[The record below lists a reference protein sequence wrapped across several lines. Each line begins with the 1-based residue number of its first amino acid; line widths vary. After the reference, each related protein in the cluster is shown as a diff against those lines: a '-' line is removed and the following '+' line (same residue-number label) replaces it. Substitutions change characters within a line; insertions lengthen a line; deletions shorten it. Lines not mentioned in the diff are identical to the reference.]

1 MLSQVCKK
9 KKTRFNGISRTSPSA
24 ILGLGFGV
32 SMDVVPAGVRA
43 DRLSKL
49 GDATL
54 GHILSFLPAA
64 EAARAAALSRRWR
77 HIFAAVHTI
86 SFKEPKRS
94 VRDDYSY
101 YEGSW
106 MDWSPSYGPPVD
118 DTRPKPVPSQPFV
131 NSVGA
136 ALHGRLRGGIAAAA
150 PLRGLFVA
158 FDAFDASDA
167 ASATAVDGWLFYAAH
182 QAAAAELRVDLR
194 LGHVPICARAYALH
208 RRDDA
213 GGADHP
219 LPSDIEV
226 DEEDEEDYL
235 DLHSDPPQV
244 CDYYAIPRS
253 LFACAALRSLRLG
266 GCQLDTPAA
275 IALPSLDTLH
285 LTRVTDRMNAAHVQ
299 RLVAGC
305 PRLADLMLEACDVVS
320 KLSLLDKHRIRR
332 LALRCCHDLAT
343 VAIDSSELR
352 EFDYGGA
359 VPGPSF
365 LTLHGP
371 RRVVSCTLNFCG
383 EDREE
388 LARLMDFLGLFAGV
402 IKLNL
407 KSARLGAGIG
417 HNILSSK
424 LDFPA
429 LRNLEL
435 TGMLP
440 EDDVATVSAVTRI
453 LQRTPSLQTLSLFLL
468 PEPEDRD
475 RECHDEESLRAAH
488 KLRYNQY
495 MTLPIPDC
503 DDIPCL
509 REQMRDIN
517 LVHYQGSMAQRMLA
531 MLLLRKAPVLNEV
544 YCEFAR
550 GPLFIQT
557 KLMEEIK
564 GWVLNK
570 TANMMFF

>member
-1 MLSQVCKK
+1 MDHE
-9 KKTRFNGISRTSPSA
+9 
-24 ILGLGFGV
+24 
-32 SMDVVPAGVRA
+32 SMDVVPAGVHA

-49 GDATL
+49 SDGTL

-64 EAARAAALSRRWR
+64 EAARAAALCQRWR
-77 HIFAAVHTI
+77 HVFAAVHTI

-94 VRDDYSY
+94 VREDDSY
-101 YEGSW
+101 YW
-106 MDWSPSYGPPVD
+106 MDWSPGYGPPVD
-118 DTRPKPVPSQPFV
+118 DTRTKPVPTQPFV

-136 ALHGRLRGGIAAAA
+136 ALHGRHRGSLAVAA
-150 PLRGLFVA
+150 PLRGLRIA
-158 FDAFDASDA
+158 FDAFAASDA
-167 ASATAVDGWLFYAAH
+167 ASATAVDGWLSYAAH

-194 LGHVPICARAYALH
+194 LGRAPICARAYALR

-213 GGADHP
+213 DGADHP
-219 LPSDIEV
+219 LPLDIEV
-226 DEEDEEDYL
+226 DKEDEEDYL

-244 CDYYAIPRS
+244 CDYYAVPRS
-253 LFACAALRSLRLG
+253 LFACAALRSLRLS
-266 GCQLDTPAA
+266 GCRLDTPAA

-285 LTRVTDRMNAAHVQ
+285 LTRVTDRMNAAHVE

-305 PRLADLMLEACDVVS
+305 PCLADLTLEACDAVT
-320 KLSLLDKHRIRR
+320 KLSLLDKHHIRR
-332 LALRCCHDLAT
+332 LALRCCHELAT

-352 EFDYGGA
+352 EFEYGGA
-359 VPGPSF
+359 VPGPSL

-383 EDREE
+383 EEVTDQEE
-388 LARLMDFLGLFAGV
+388 LARLVDFLGLFAG
-402 IKLNL
+402 
-407 KSARLGAGIG
+407 SARLGSGIG

-424 LDFPA
+424 LEFPA

-440 EDDVATVSAVTRI
+440 EDDIATVSAVTRI
-453 LQRTPSLQTLSLFLL
+453 LQRTPSLQTLSLFFL

-509 REQMRDIN
+509 RERMREIN

-531 MLLLRKAPVLNEV
+531 MLLLRKAPVVNEV

-550 GPLFIQT
+550 GPLLIQT

-564 GWVLNK
+564 GWALNK
-570 TANMMFF
+570 SANMMFF

>member
-1 MLSQVCKK
+1 
-9 KKTRFNGISRTSPSA
+9 
-24 ILGLGFGV
+24 
-32 SMDVVPAGVRA
+32 MDVVPAGVRA

-94 VRDDYSY
+94 VRDDDSY
-101 YEGSW
+101 YW
-106 MDWSPSYGPPVD
+106 MDWSPGYGPPVD
-118 DTRPKPVPSQPFV
+118 DTRPKPVHSQPFV

-136 ALHGRLRGGIAAAA
+136 ALHGRHRGALAAAA

-167 ASATAVDGWLFYAAH
+167 ASATAVDGWLSYAAH
-182 QAAAAELRVDLR
+182 Q
-194 LGHVPICARAYALH
+194 
-208 RRDDA
+208 
-213 GGADHP
+213 
-219 LPSDIEV
+219 V

-244 CDYYAIPRS
+244 CDYYAVPRS

-266 GCQLDTPAA
+266 GCRLDTPAA

-305 PRLADLMLEACDVVS
+305 PRLADLMLEACDAVS

-343 VAIDSSELR
+343 VAINSSELR
-352 EFDYGGA
+352 EFEYGGA

-383 EDREE
+383 EEVTDREE

-417 HNILSSK
+417 HNILLSK

-453 LQRTPSLQTLSLFLL
+453 LQRTPSLQMLSLFLL
-468 PEPEDRD
+468 PEPEDCD